1 MNTHTDTHST
11 APRDTA
17 NSLVWTLVAFAVV
30 AVLAFAAFNY
40 YSADTT
46 TAYDN
51 AGSPT
56 VTQSP
61 TTDPAR
67 ENTLGD

>member
-1 MNTHTDTHST
+1 MNTQSNTHSP
-11 APRDTA
+11 APRDTT
-17 NSLVWTLVAFAVV
+17 NSVVWTLVAFAVV
-30 AVLAFAAFNY
+30 AVLAFAAYNY
-40 YSADTT
+40 YSADTYSN
-46 TAYDN
+46 YDN
-51 AGSPT
+51 AGSAA